1 VPHVAGVDS
10 ALARVA
16 VLDRLGMDVESRF
29 ELDALA
35 DRAERTPADAP
46 AIAQGLVS
54 AGEPSRALRVAVKA
68 LDGGAGSRP
77 LLRAAYPVV
86 HADALTEESRR
97 NGLDPALVAGLIRQE
112 SSFNPKAVS
121 AAGARGLMQLMPA
134 VGAAI
139 ATSHGFPMWNPALLL
154 DPDVSLELGTA
165 HLATS
170 LTRGT
175 PVARALAAYNAGGS
189 RVARWVQR
197 PGSDDPELFTEWIP
211 YTETRDYVRIVQ
223 RNAEIY
229 RALHGLR

>member
-1 VPHVAGVDS
+1 VDGAVA
-10 ALARVA
+10 RIA
-16 VLDRLGMDVESRF
+16 VLDRLGMDVEARF
-29 ELDALA
+29 ELDALGE
-35 DRAERTPADAP
+35 RAERTPADAA
-46 AIAQGLVS
+46 AIAQALVA

-68 LDGGAGSRP
+68 LDGAGASRP
-77 LLRAAYPVV
+77 LLRAAYPMV
-86 HADALTEESRR
+86 HADALVEESRR
-97 NGLDPALVAGLIRQE
+97 NRLDPALIAGLIRQE

-121 AAGARGLMQLMPA
+121 AAGARGLMQLMPP

-139 ATSHGFPMWNPALLL
+139 ATTHRFPIWNPALLL

-170 LTRGT
+170 LTRGA
-175 PVARALAAYNAGGS
+175 PPARALAAYNAGGA

-197 PGSDDPELFTEWIP
+197 PGSDDPELFAEWIP

-229 RALHGLR
+229 RALYGLGN